1 MKNAIKYYYNL
12 NPYEIHQINKK
23 YKFRISNNNYILYP
37 YTRNLNEIN
46 ELFEL
51 HRYLLVMGIYCHQ
64 IILNINNEFIT
75 KINNTIYV
83 LLKINMD
90 NRKINIQDIV
100 LFSNLQVDP
109 SRFSTIKRQNWYQLW
124 INKIDYIEYQISQ
137 FGKKYPLIRESSDYY
152 IGIVE
157 NCISILA
164 NIKKD
169 LTLTI
174 SHNRINKNTTTEEFY
189 NPLNFIIDKRVRDI
203 SEYLKSFMLEE
214 DIIQKLE
221 NYIYQNNL
229 SANDIKLLF
238 VRLIYPSSYFD
249 TYETI
254 ISDKQEEKEILKII
268 NKHNIYEKSIKKI
281 YHYLRSISDIPE
293 IDWLMNN

>member
-12 NPYEIHQINKK
+12 NPYEIHQINKE
-23 YKFRISNNNYILYP
+23 YKFRISNSNYILYP
-37 YTRNLNEIN
+37 YTRNLNEIK
-46 ELFEL
+46 ELYEL

-64 IILNINNEFIT
+64 IIYNINNEFIT
-75 KINNTIYV
+75 KINDMTYV
-83 LLKINMD
+83 LLKINID
-90 NRKINIQDIV
+90 NRKINTQDII
-100 LFSNLQVDP
+100 LFSNLQVDSSIFP
-109 SRFSTIKRQNWYQLW
+109 MIKRQNWYQLW

-189 NPLNFIIDKRVRDI
+189 NPLNFIIDNRVRDM
-203 SEYLKSFMLEE
+203 SEYLKSIMLEE
-214 DIIQKLE
+214 EITPKLK
-221 NYIYQNNL
+221 NYIYKNNL
-229 SANDIKLLF
+229 NMNDIKLLF

-249 TYETI
+249 MYETI
-254 ISDKQEEKEILKII
+254 ISGKQEEKEILKII
-268 NKHNIYEKSIKKI
+268 NTHNAYEESIKKI
-281 YHYLRSISDIPE
+281 YHYLRSISDLPE